1 MKKEDFLRELD
12 SRLHILNE
20 TERKDILDE
29 YAQHIDLKIANGLSE
44 EDAAGDFGNI
54 KELASEILSAYNVNL
69 KYNKPDVTDTYKRIG
84 SRIKKWF
91 LERKEK
97 MSDWWSRFKN
107 KIKECICKNK
117 EYSELR
123 NSRKLQQIREEKQSD
138 PVGNL
143 DTETAIKKTNQTLN
157 AKSGLKIDKELTYLA
172 HLPGKFLRFCCKAFV
187 FFLLVPAGF
196 GALCFLFLFGSC
208 LVLTIQGYP
217 LAGVTIGS
225 AGITMCLGALSV
237 LFSGYCFGKRKRGM
251 DYGKENHVEE

>member
-1 MKKEDFLRELD
+1 MKKEDFLRDLD

-44 EDAAGDFGNI
+44 EDAAGDFGDI

-69 KYNKPDVTDTYKRIG
+69 KYNKPDVTDTYKRVG
-84 SRIKKWF
+84 EKIKKW
-91 LERKEK
+91 LAIRKEK
-97 MSDWWSRFKN
+97 VACWWGRFKN
-107 KIKECICKNK
+107 KIKEYADKNN

-123 NSRKLQQIREEKQSD
+123 TERKLQKIREDNQNEPKTDQEIHMKVLKAPAEMKS
-138 PVGNL
+138 NL
-143 DTETAIKKTNQTLN
+143 RIE
-157 AKSGLKIDKELTYLA
+157 KELNNLKRM
-172 HLPGKFLRFCCKAFV
+172 PGKLLSFCCKIFV
-187 FFLLVPAGF
+187 FFILVPIGL
-196 GALCFLFLFGSC
+196 GTISCLFIFGSC

-225 AGITMCLGALSV
+225 AGLTMCLGALSAI
-237 LFSGYCFGKRKRGM
+237 FGRYCFGKRERGM